1 MKKLFSTIINF
12 LFPHCCPVCKN
23 PIERDALLCAKCL
36 DSLTWINDPKCVK
49 CGYPFPG
56 DVRVEPGAMCPVC
69 ASGNGE
75 LDWVRSS
82 VEYDEFSREIVLAF
96 KYSSAFRYV
105 PLMSRAMILNLAEL
119 PGNVDLVMPVPLSY
133 RRIVKR
139 GYNQAALL
147 AAPIAKILNVK
158 IDTDSIWR
166 EWRRDMGRM
175 NPRQRAEN
183 IRGVFHIRY
192 PQNIRGKTI
201 LLVDD
206 VMTSGNTFRELRRVL
221 KRAGA
226 VAVYGVTFCR
236 RVNAI

>member
-1 MKKLFSTIINF
+1 MKKLFSAFINF

-23 PIERDALLCAKCL
+23 PIERDALLCAQCL

-56 DVRVEPGAMCPVC
+56 EASAETGAMCPVC
-69 ASGNGE
+69 AAGLNE

-82 VEYDEFSREIVLAF
+82 VEYDEFSKQIVLAF
-96 KYSSAFRYV
+96 KYSDAFRYTR
-105 PLMSRAMILNLAEL
+105 LMSRAMMLNLAEL
-119 PGNVDLVMPVPLSY
+119 PGNVDLVMPVPLAY
-133 RRIVKR
+133 KRIVKR
-139 GYNQAALL
+139 GYNQATIL

-158 IDTDSIWR
+158 MDIDSIWR
-166 EWRRDMGRM
+166 EHRKDMGHL

-183 IRGVFHIRY
+183 IRGVFHVKH

-206 VMTSGNTFRELRRVL
+206 VMTSGATFGELRRVL

-226 VAVYGVTFCR
+226 KAVYGVTFCR
-236 RVNAI
+236 VVRTV